1 MFMSEQTL
9 VITPQQKNR
18 FDLFGYLVFPSL
30 LIDRVQELRAAF
42 DDVFAEAAA
51 EIIPWEHVV
60 HHNRPRQIMPAIVD
74 KHPLLHALAHDSVV
88 SSIIGS
94 LLGEPFRLLGSDG
107 NIYDCGTR
115 WHTDIT
121 GLPYNCRNAK
131 AIVYFD
137 EMRAGEDA
145 FRAIPGSH
153 HHTDRFAKLL
163 KKSIKT
169 PEETVGLSITEI
181 PCDEIPTR
189 PGDLIVFDARIWH
202 AVPYAG
208 KRRHMMSFLYVDKD
222 YQEQQAPVSD
232 DYR

>member
-115 WHTDIT
+115 WDTDIT

-137 EMRAGEDA
+137 EMHAGEDA

-169 PEETVGLSITEI
+169 PEATVGLSITEI

>member
-137 EMRAGEDA
+137 EMHAGEDA
-145 FRAIPGSH
+145 FSRHSRQPSSH
-153 HHTDRFAKLL
+153 RSFCKI
-163 KKSIKT
+163 IK
-169 PEETVGLSITEI
+169 EK
-181 PCDEIPTR
+181 
-189 PGDLIVFDARIWH
+189 
-202 AVPYAG
+202 Y
-208 KRRHMMSFLYVDKD
+208 
-222 YQEQQAPVSD
+222 
-232 DYR
+232 